1 MRLLKRVAQMPGVQ
15 QAVGVTAAWYLRFV
29 HSTSHVTIEPADVYE
44 KAEPHLPVIVTMWH
58 GQHFMMPFV
67 SRGHRVKVLVSRHR
81 DGEMNA
87 IAAQRLGIGT
97 IRGSG
102 ASGSRFDRKG
112 GVGAFRAMLDAL
124 AEGYSVA
131 LTADVPKVP
140 RIAGSGVVKL
150 AQMSG
155 RLVYPVAI
163 ATSRRV
169 QLNTWDRSTINLPF
183 SHMAI
188 AASAPIGIAEDADE
202 AMRENFRRAIEAGLN
217 AATERALTIA
227 DQRAD
232 ACCRD

>member
-1 MRLLKRVAQMPGVQ
+1 MRLSKRIAQVPGFQ
-15 QAVGVTAAWYLRFV
+15 QAVGNTAAWFLRLV
-29 HSTSHVTIEPADVYE
+29 RNTSDLTVEPADVYE

-87 IAAQRLGIGT
+87 IAAERLGIGT

-102 ASGSRFDRKG
+102 AADSRYDRKG

-140 RIAGSGVVKL
+140 RVASSGIVKL
-150 AQMSG
+150 AQLSG
-155 RLVYPVAI
+155 RLIYPVAI

-183 SHMAI
+183 SRMAI
-188 AASAPIGIAEDADE
+188 VASTPIGVPQDADE
-202 AMRENFRRAIEAGLN
+202 AMREEYRRAIEVGLN
-217 AATERALTIA
+217 AATDRALMIV
-227 DQRAD
+227 DRRSGDCSRA
-232 ACCRD
+232 

>member
-1 MRLLKRVAQMPGVQ
+1 MRLLRRVAQVPGVQ
-15 QAVGVTAAWYLRFV
+15 QAVGITAAWFLRLV
-29 HSTSHVTIEPADVYE
+29 RNTSNLTIEPADVYE
-44 KAEPHLPVIVTMWH
+44 QAEPHLPVIVTMWH

-87 IAAQRLGIGT
+87 IAAERLGIGT

-102 ASGSRFDRKG
+102 AVDSRFDRKG

-124 AEGYSVA
+124 AEGYCVA

-140 RIAGSGVVKL
+140 RVAGGGVVKL
-150 AQMSG
+150 AQLSG

-183 SHMAI
+183 SRMAI
-188 AASAPIGIAEDADE
+188 VASAPLGVPEHADE
-202 AMRENFRRAIEAGLN
+202 AMREDFRRAIEAGLN
-217 AATERALTIA
+217 AATERAASIV
-227 DQRAD
+227 DQRPGG
-232 ACCRD
+232 CCRD

>member
-1 MRLLKRVAQMPGVQ
+1 MRLFKRVAQKPGVQ
-15 QAVGVTAAWYLRFV
+15 QAVGSTAAWFLRLV
-29 HSTSHVTIEPADVYE
+29 RNTSDLIIEPADVYE

-87 IAAQRLGIGT
+87 IAAERLGIGT

-102 ASGSRFDRKG
+102 AADSRYDRKG

-140 RIAGSGVVKL
+140 RVASNGIVKL
-150 AQMSG
+150 AQLSG
-155 RLVYPVAI
+155 RLIYPVAI

-183 SHMAI
+183 SRMAI
-188 AASAPIGIAEDADE
+188 VASTPIGVPQDADE
-202 AMRENFRRAIEAGLN
+202 AMREDYRRAIEAGLN
-217 AATERALTIA
+217 AATDRALMIV
-227 DQRAD
+227 DRRSGG
-232 ACCRD
+232 CSRD

>member
-1 MRLLKRVAQMPGVQ
+1 MRLFKRIAQVPGVQ
-15 QAVGVTAAWYLRFV
+15 QAVGVTAAWFLRLV
-29 HSTSHVTIEPADVYE
+29 RNTSDLTIEPADIYE
-44 KAEPHLPVIVTMWH
+44 TAEPHLPVIVTMWH

-87 IAAQRLGIGT
+87 IAAERLGIGT

-102 ASGSRFDRKG
+102 AAHSRFDRKG

-140 RIAGSGVVKL
+140 RVAGSGVVKL
-150 AQMSG
+150 AQLSG
-155 RLVYPVAI
+155 RLIYPVAI
-163 ATSRRV
+163 ATSRRLH
-169 QLNTWDRSTINLPF
+169 LNTWDRSTINLPF

-188 AASAPIGIAEDADE
+188 VASAPIGIPGDADE
-202 AMRENFRRAIEAGLN
+202 AMREDFRRAIETGLN
-217 AATERALTIA
+217 AATDRALMIV
-227 DQRAD
+227 DQRSGG
-232 ACCRD
+232 CCRG

>member
-1 MRLLKRVAQMPGVQ
+1 MRLFKRVAQVPGVQ
-15 QAVGVTAAWYLRFV
+15 QAVGKTAAWFLRFV
-29 HSTSHVTIEPADVYE
+29 RNTSDLTIEPADVYE

-87 IAAQRLGIGT
+87 IAAERLGIGT

-102 ASGSRFDRKG
+102 AADSRYDRKG

-131 LTADVPKVP
+131 LTADVPKVA
-140 RIAGSGVVKL
+140 RVASNGLVKL
-150 AQMSG
+150 AQLSG
-155 RLVYPVAI
+155 RLIYPVAI

-169 QLNTWDRSTINLPF
+169 ELNTWDRSTINLPF
-183 SHMAI
+183 SRMAI
-188 AASAPIGIAEDADE
+188 VASTPIGVPQDADE
-202 AMRENFRRAIEAGLN
+202 AMREEYRRAIESGLN
-217 AATERALTIA
+217 AATDRALMIV
-227 DQRAD
+227 DRRSGG
-232 ACCRD
+232 CSRG

>member
-1 MRLLKRVAQMPGVQ
+1 MRLFKRVAQVPGVQ
-15 QAVGVTAAWYLRFV
+15 QAVGKTAARYLRFV
-29 HSTSHVTIEPADVYE
+29 RNTSDLTIEPADVYE

-87 IAAQRLGIGT
+87 IAAERLGIGT

-102 ASGSRFDRKG
+102 AADSRYDRKG

-140 RIAGSGVVKL
+140 RVASNGIVKL
-150 AQMSG
+150 AQLSG
-155 RLVYPVAI
+155 RLIYPVAI

-183 SHMAI
+183 SRMAI
-188 AASAPIGIAEDADE
+188 VASTPIGVPQDADE
-202 AMRENFRRAIEAGLN
+202 AMREDYRRAIEAGLN
-217 AATERALTIA
+217 AATDRALMIV
-227 DQRAD
+227 DRQSGG
-232 ACCRD
+232 CSRD